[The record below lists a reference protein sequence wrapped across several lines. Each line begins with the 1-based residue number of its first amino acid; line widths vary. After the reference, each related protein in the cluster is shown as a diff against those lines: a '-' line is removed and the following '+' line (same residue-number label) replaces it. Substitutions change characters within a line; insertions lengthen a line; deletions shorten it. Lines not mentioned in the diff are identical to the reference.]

1 MMSIKTDNLR
11 LNKSLINEQN
21 SEIKTICSKKSS
33 PFSTIVEL
41 LHIEKEK
48 ISSDELSKIK
58 QKLDDFYDLDCK
70 GDTELRDN
78 LKENSKIKADNSV
91 NKLGEK
97 SDKDEDDYSNIEGLL
112 LTQRKIYSQVCS
124 FTKGSKIEQKGLL
137 HHVSKQNNVDDE
149 IAIKNDL
156 NPKREGNISISEVK
170 KEVSRNYNELNV
182 SVKNDKFNQK
192 IERKNSTDKFLEHV
206 ENKNFSNQE
215 KIGNFKNKNLLIREE
230 DKTNTKGSAIIEN
243 NKLSEKVN
251 YSDSREVIKNTAA
264 MNVKNE
270 NSNIDSLYKEK
281 IKENVRDMLPL
292 SSIKPAY
299 QQMLSEPLSDRKILD
314 IPAFSILY
322 KKVST
327 LSQPPSITYVF
338 KKWGSELHQIKVNFD
353 IDKKI
358 QLIASTGRVYQ
369 SSLENFNQYQ
379 GRLSLSLEND
389 NNHWH
394 INAIDPSSENKEDE
408 K

>member
-70 GDTELRDN
+70 GGTELRDN

-97 SDKDEDDYSNIEGLL
+97 RDKDEDDYSNIEGLL

-281 IKENVRDMLPL
+281 IKENVSDMLPL
-292 SSIKPAY
+292 SSIKPAH

-379 GRLSLSLEND
+379 GRLSLSLGND

>member
-21 SEIKTICSKKSS
+21 SEIKTIFSKKSS

-70 GDTELRDN
+70 GDIELRDD
-78 LKENSKIKADNSV
+78 LKGTLKIKADNSV
-91 NKLGEK
+91 NKLSEK

-124 FTKGSKIEQKGLL
+124 FTKGIKIEQKGLL
-137 HHVSKQNNVDDE
+137 HHVSKKNNVDDE

-281 IKENVRDMLPL
+281 IKENVSDMLPS
-292 SSIKPAY
+292 SSINPAY

-353 IDKKI
+353 IDRKI

-369 SSLENFNQYQ
+369 SSLESFNQYQ

>member
-1 MMSIKTDNLR
+1 MRSIKTDNLR

-206 ENKNFSNQE
+206 GNENFSNQE

-281 IKENVRDMLPL
+281 IKENVSDMLPL

-299 QQMLSEPLSDRKILD
+299 QQILSEPLSDRKILD

-394 INAIDPSSENKEDE
+394 IDAIDPSSENKEDE

>member
-41 LHIEKEK
+41 LYIEKEK

-281 IKENVRDMLPL
+281 IKENVSDMLPL

>member
-48 ISSDELSKIK
+48 ISSDELIKIK

-192 IERKNSTDKFLEHV
+192 IERKNSTDKFLEYV

-215 KIGNFKNKNLLIREE
+215 KIGNFKNKNLLICEE

-281 IKENVRDMLPL
+281 IKENISDMLPL

>member
-281 IKENVRDMLPL
+281 IKENVSDMLPL

>member
-206 ENKNFSNQE
+206 GNENFSNQE

-281 IKENVRDMLPL
+281 IKENVSDMLPL

-394 INAIDPSSENKEDE
+394 IDAIDPSSENKEDE

>member
-41 LHIEKEK
+41 LYIEKEK

-112 LTQRKIYSQVCS
+112 LTQRKIYLQVCS

-206 ENKNFSNQE
+206 GNKNFSNQE

-281 IKENVRDMLPL
+281 IKENVSDMLPL

>member
-206 ENKNFSNQE
+206 ENKN
-215 KIGNFKNKNLLIREE
+215 LLIREE

-281 IKENVRDMLPL
+281 IKENVSDMLPL

-394 INAIDPSSENKEDE
+394 IDAIDPSSENKEDE

>member
-192 IERKNSTDKFLEHV
+192 IERKNSTDKFLEYV

-230 DKTNTKGSAIIEN
+230 DKTNTKGSAVIEN

-281 IKENVRDMLPL
+281 IKENVSDMLPL

>member
-21 SEIKTICSKKSS
+21 SEIKTIFSKKSS

-281 IKENVRDMLPL
+281 IKENVSDMLPL

>member
-192 IERKNSTDKFLEHV
+192 IERKNSTDKFLKHV

-281 IKENVRDMLPL
+281 IKENVSDMLPL

>member
-243 NKLSEKVN
+243 NKLSEKAN

-281 IKENVRDMLPL
+281 IKENVSDMLPL

>member
-124 FTKGSKIEQKGLL
+124 FTKRSKIEQKGLL

-206 ENKNFSNQE
+206 ENKKFSNQE

-251 YSDSREVIKNTAA
+251 YSDSREIIKNTAA

-281 IKENVRDMLPL
+281 IKENVSDMLPL